1 MEQGIGHAQFPA
13 QLRHMGKVHPGAP
26 VHMAHVQRERL
37 HGEGLGVENGQPG
50 QRHQEGEGILS
61 PRHPHGDPVPGLD
74 HIVVLHTPADI
85 AQNLVH
91 HDIIPVS
98 AHFYSAWTAFYHI
111 FPSAGIPIIL
121 RRAGSTPRKNRPRS
135 RCTPGR
141 RPAPGSPRPGT
152 GPCSP
157 PEGGAGAR
165 QPESAEFS
173 RFFSCALPPFQINP
187 RAVSDAVKNGLSYFL
202 FIYTRNIWFILKYIV
217 A

>member
-1 MEQGIGHAQFPA
+1 
-13 QLRHMGKVHPGAP
+13 
-26 VHMAHVQRERL
+26 MAHVQRERL

-98 AHFYSAWTAFYHI
+98 AHFLLCLDSILSYFSFVWNPHYPPPRRIDTQKKPAPLQMHTRTAAC
-111 FPSAGIPIIL
+111 PWVPTA
-121 RRAGSTPRKNRPRS
+121 RNRP
-135 RCTPGR
+135 
-141 RPAPGSPRPGT
+141 AL
-152 GPCSP
+152 P

-165 QPESAEFS
+165 QPESAVFS
-173 RFFSCALPPFQINP
+173 RFFSRALPPFQINP
-187 RAVSDAVKNGLSYFL
+187 RTVSDAVKNGLSYFL
-202 FIYTRNIWFILKYIV
+202 FIYTRNIWFILKYICCIE
-217 A
+217 